1 MHGDQER
8 EPEDDNG
15 AAQRG
20 AREIWQL
27 VFLHSKVIGAA
38 YDEDQLPRRS
48 WNGPKDTYLQRR
60 LRRAKRYLA
69 PDKGQ

>member
-1 MHGDQER
+1 MKTYESDLKN
-8 EPEDDNG
+8 PSF
-15 AAQRG
+15 
-20 AREIWQL
+20 WQL